1 MQSLVDGVPCS
12 KWNEVE
18 KEKWSFCR
26 TLRETKDKH
35 KEEETMDAE
44 TELKAEEKYTT
55 ILSDCSFM
63 TGV

>member
-1 MQSLVDGVPCS
+1 MGTIS
-12 KWNEVE
+12 KGNEVE

-44 TELKAEEKYTT
+44 IELEEEEKHTT
-55 ILSDCSFM
+55 IFSGCSFM